1 MFELKEAER
10 TFAKIKVI
18 GVGGAGS
25 NAVNSLVASSIYGVE
40 LIAVNT
46 DIQHLDFSLAPV
58 KVQIGCELT
67 KGLGSG
73 SNPAVGRQAAIDDK
87 DALIACVEGA
97 DMIFIVAGMGKGT
110 GTGASPVIASIA
122 KELGILTVAVV
133 TKPFFYEGRQRVLAA
148 EDGISELREYVD
160 SLMII
165 LNDKLLKTS
174 TPETSILKS
183 FDIAND
189 VLRHAV
195 EGISDIIL
203 TPGYLNLDFAD
214 VKTIMKNAGTTII
227 SRGMSKG
234 QNAVLDAVKK
244 ALSIPLLED
253 SLISEAKKV
262 LVHIMSGRNLLMS
275 DDEAISTYIHD
286 SVHEEANIIKG
297 IAINSD
303 IEDEIRVTVI
313 ATGIDKTT
321 SQVKLPRT
329 VKVWGTKETF
339 TSKPTEKILSKNVVL
354 PEKDKEQKPIEQPEE
369 FRELPGDKKSEE
381 KTDVIIE
388 DDYDI
393 PAILRKK
400 SPSTLNIS

>member
-174 TPETSILKS
+174 APETSILKS

-369 FRELPGDKKSEE
+369 FRELPSDKKSEE